1 MSTSLF
7 PRSITRFSLGLALI
21 IATMLAPK
29 ISLAET
35 WTSLRGTFSVEA
47 KMLGL
52 WNDSVI
58 LQMDDG
64 RRVSVNL
71 LDLRSESRIQAKEIA
86 RRLETERQNRI
97 GELKTQADASSAPA
111 PDPLPQPD
119 PAQPYVAPQA
129 NATPSDFLDQV
140 DSALMA
146 GHLIVLY
153 DALPPSYR
161 QNVDE
166 IVQLSASTL
175 DATTWNS
182 FTNTIHQV
190 GDLIVTRQRWFL
202 SSPRIASLGEA
213 EQEFFSGPVLSFAG
227 LLQKAFEPS
236 AMQLDTL
243 QSGDFRQWLE
253 GRDAAM
259 APYLAELIDLLGLQS
274 LQQFTVESEENGVAM
289 VNVSSAGISMSSAYV
304 QVEGYWIPQSLAETW
319 QEDVEEMKQAATSV
333 ETTGL
338 ASASLFL
345 QPAQLVLGQLAN
357 AADAGSFHAQ
367 LELVLAPAETML
379 SSFASSLGPTFAGN
393 QTGRGNTQGGYSD
406 YEMGMEGDMEM
417 EMEME
422 MDMDMDME
430 MEMEM
435 EMEEEMGGEG
445 ELEMRGVGFGGPNGS

>member
-1 MSTSLF
+1 
-7 PRSITRFSLGLALI
+7 
-21 IATMLAPK
+21 
-29 ISLAET
+29 
-35 WTSLRGTFSVEA
+35 
-47 KMLGL
+47 
-52 WNDSVI
+52 
-58 LQMDDG
+58 
-64 RRVSVNL
+64 
-71 LDLRSESRIQAKEIA
+71 
-86 RRLETERQNRI
+86 
-97 GELKTQADASSAPA
+97 
-111 PDPLPQPD
+111 
-119 PAQPYVAPQA
+119 
-129 NATPSDFLDQV
+129 
-140 DSALMA
+140 MA

-338 ASASLFL
+338 ASAS
-345 QPAQLVLGQLAN
+345 
-357 AADAGSFHAQ
+357 
-367 LELVLAPAETML
+367 
-379 SSFASSLGPTFAGN
+379 
-393 QTGRGNTQGGYSD
+393 YSCSP
-406 YEMGMEGDMEM
+406 
-417 EMEME
+417 
-422 MDMDMDME
+422 
-430 MEMEM
+430 
-435 EMEEEMGGEG
+435 
-445 ELEMRGVGFGGPNGS
+445 LN